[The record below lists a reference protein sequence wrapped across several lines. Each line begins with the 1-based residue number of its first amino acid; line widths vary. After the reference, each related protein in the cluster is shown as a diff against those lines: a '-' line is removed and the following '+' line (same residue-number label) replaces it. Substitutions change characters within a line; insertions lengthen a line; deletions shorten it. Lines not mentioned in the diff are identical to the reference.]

1 MEAMEEFNAREWMCS
16 FTFEGA
22 AEPPG
27 EYAAQPG
34 RRNAVVEETFE
45 LALVVMDYSERL
57 QKVNPVFADQI
68 LRSGTSVG
76 SHSRESQNAE
86 SAADFLHKMKIAFK
100 ELEETDY
107 RVGLCHAKSH
117 YPHDHDLVQRIK
129 RLFPLFNSIIY
140 STRLRVN
147 AQRTK

>member
-1 MEAMEEFNAREWMCS
+1 MEHLEEFNAREWMCS
-16 FTFEGA
+16 FTFDGA

-27 EYAAQPG
+27 EYSVQPG

-45 LALVVMDYSERL
+45 LSLSVMDYCERL
-57 QKVNPVFADQI
+57 HKINPVFADQV

-76 SHSRESQNAE
+76 SHSREAQNAE

-107 RVGLCHAKSH
+107 RVGLCHAKPH
-117 YPHDHDLVQRIK
+117 YPHDPELVQRIK
-129 RLFPLFNSIIY
+129 RLFPLFNSIIHT
-140 STRLRVN
+140 TRLRVN
-147 AQRTK
+147 AQRSK